1 MSEQSDLKK
10 PVLSPAD
17 FEDYLIFHAHKLSP
31 KDLRVVVG
39 RLPEMRKG
47 FAEVRP
53 ADFPHTPQRLEF
65 LADVLEAFIA
75 GKCDDLPF
83 ETAVEAAFALIYL
96 EQDMDIIP
104 DILPDIGLNDDA
116 TMVALV
122 LERNAP
128 ALRKFASCHGSDWKA
143 LAVKERGS
151 TSES

>member
-1 MSEQSDLKK
+1 MCEQTDLNK
-10 PVLSPAD
+10 PALSQAE

-31 KDLRVVVG
+31 KDLRIVAG
-39 RLPEMRKG
+39 RLPELRKT
-47 FAEVRP
+47 FSEIRP
-53 ADFPHTPQRLEF
+53 VDFPHTPERLEF

-83 ETAVEAAFALIYL
+83 ESAVETAFALIYL
-96 EQDMDIIP
+96 EQEMDLIP

-128 ALRKFASCHGSDWKA
+128 AFKQFASANGKDWDA
-143 LAVKERGS
+143 LAVK
-151 TSES
+151 